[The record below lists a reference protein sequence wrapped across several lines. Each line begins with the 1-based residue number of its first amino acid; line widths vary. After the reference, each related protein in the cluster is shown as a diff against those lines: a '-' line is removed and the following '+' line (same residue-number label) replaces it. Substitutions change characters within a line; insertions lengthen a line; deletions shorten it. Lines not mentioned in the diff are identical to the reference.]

1 MKKYLKLLFVFF
13 AVFMLLSLS
22 AHKFYTAIFKI
33 DFNEN
38 KKRIEVT
45 TRIFVDDLN
54 TAISKKYNRKMLLN
68 SDKETEQDVVFL
80 KKYLAEKMS
89 LKVNGK
95 QQTMRFLSKEVEE
108 NVLICYFNCDAI
120 TKVKSFEITNT
131 VLTEIYEDQQNIV
144 QLNINSKKQTLLLS
158 ADSTFGML
166 K

>member
-13 AVFMLLSLS
+13 AVFMLLSIS
-22 AHKFYTAIFKI
+22 GHKFYTAIFKI

-54 TAISKKYNRKMLLN
+54 IAISKKYNRKMLLN
-68 SDKETEQDVVFL
+68 SDKETEEDIAFL

-120 TKVKSFEITNT
+120 TKIKSFEITNT

>member
-120 TKVKSFEITNT
+120 TKIKSFEITNT